1 MNELPSESLALEME
15 PEELAPFVLR
25 MLANP
30 GQLNSGILNRYNFT
44 GQLQRPLADRYME
57 AWMWLERQGYIAPK
71 PGDTGQW
78 IFVTPRGL
86 AAAKAADFAAHVV
99 ATTFPAQL
107 DAVLM
112 EAVGPLFRR
121 GDYDTAVFRAFK
133 EVEVRVRKKGG
144 YGDEDIGRALMNLA
158 LGPTGRLKVASGN
171 KDDQSA
177 IRELFAG
184 AISACK
190 NPSSHHEVQFEDPR
204 EVIDMVHLANHLL
217 RIVDRL
223 EVSP

>member
-1 MNELPSESLALEME
+1 M
-15 PEELAPFVLR
+15 
-25 MLANP
+25 
-30 GQLNSGILNRYNFT
+30 
-44 GQLQRPLADRYME
+44 
-57 AWMWLERQGYIAPK
+57 
-71 PGDTGQW
+71 DT
-78 IFVTPRGL
+78 
-86 AAAKAADFAAHVV
+86 
-99 ATTFPAQL
+99 
-107 DAVLM
+107 
-112 EAVGPLFRR
+112 VGPLFRR

-133 EVEVRVRKKGG
+133 EVEVRVRRNGG

-158 LGPTGRLKVASGN
+158 PGPSGRLKVASGN

-190 NPSSHHEVQFEDPR
+190 NPSSHHEVQFDDRR

-223 EVSP
+223 EEAP